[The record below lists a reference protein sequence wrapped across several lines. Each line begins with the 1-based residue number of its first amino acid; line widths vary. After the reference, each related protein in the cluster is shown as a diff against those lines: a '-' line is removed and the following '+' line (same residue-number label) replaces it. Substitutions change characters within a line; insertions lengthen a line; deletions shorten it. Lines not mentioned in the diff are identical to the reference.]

1 MKHVVYY
8 CPGCRQ
14 KIIRQVPK
22 AWQRYES
29 FCATAGR
36 PILMR
41 RIKDQKAAFA
51 AVHADRD

>member
-8 CPGCRQ
+8 CPGCRK
-14 KIIRQVPK
+14 KIIREVPK

-51 AVHADRD
+51 AVHADRY